1 MKYFYIFTSL
11 LLIIPFISGLI
22 KFERLNSHLRIIFYL
37 ISFGLFTNIL
47 MIFFGIVYKNNIWLG
62 HIYTIVE
69 FFLISFFFLNL
80 FDKPIFK
87 RIISILIS
95 IFVVIVF
102 INKIY
107 LEQIQKIDNY
117 SLTISAIL
125 LLVISSMYLVEY
137 ISKNMLI
144 DVKSYQFLLTI
155 GFMIYFGGDL
165 FIFALSNEIK
175 GIWIV
180 HNLISTLLTLI
191 YTLVFLWQ
199 K

>member
-11 LLIIPFISGLI
+11 LLIIPFITGLI

>member
-11 LLIIPFISGLI
+11 LLIIPFIIGLI